1 LWAFLSPLCP
11 TLISLRFAV
20 DLCKEK
26 REVQFSRSVDHKKKV
41 CHFIGRNK
49 IGGKKRTEERR
60 RL

>member
-1 LWAFLSPLCP
+1 
-11 TLISLRFAV
+11 LRFAV